1 MNDRINECEWN
12 CDFRMRA
19 NCLVQSTLHFGGKG
33 GLAIVVTL
41 FNVQGFLS
49 YLLKAVALLVV
60 VILVL
65 VHTSCVL

>member
-1 MNDRINECEWN
+1 
-12 CDFRMRA
+12 MRA

-33 GLAIVVTL
+33 GLAIVVML
-41 FNVQGFLS
+41 FNVQQGFLS
-49 YLLKAVALLVV
+49 YLLKAAVALLVV